1 MQQRRRREA
10 AAASVEGFER
20 SAGTASLFSVDK
32 LWNYGRRLLQPRYWP
47 ELRRFA
53 VRRLSREPLDRNTAP
68 QAQAVTANMA
78 ISHVQA
84 FKALG
89 LPVSAL
95 KSFSDEEPARWSAAE
110 MRVSTARDGMG
121 GGADI
126 DLLYS
131 LCLALNAER
140 VLETGV
146 ALGWSSL
153 AILAAIAKQP
163 GAILAS
169 VDLPYLGA
177 NLDDLVG
184 LAVPNDLRALWSLRR
199 GADRDE
205 LPQAIADC
213 RPIDIAHY
221 DSDKSYAGRRWAYPL
236 IWEGLRDGGLL
247 ISDDVEDNLAFL
259 DFATEISGKPLIVSA
274 PHRARLV
281 GILRKA

>member
-1 MQQRRRREA
+1 MPWRRRRA
-10 AAASVEGFER
+10 AAASAADFGR
-20 SAGTASLFSVDK
+20 SDGPASSLAADK

-47 ELRRFA
+47 ELRRF
-53 VRRLSREPLDRNTAP
+53 VMRRLSGRPLDQNTSP
-68 QAQAVTANMA
+68 QAHAVTADMA
-78 ISHVQA
+78 ITHEQA
-84 FKALG
+84 FQALG
-89 LPVSAL
+89 LPTAAL
-95 KSFSDEEPARWSAAE
+95 RSFADAERTRWAAAE
-110 MRVSTARDGMG
+110 VRVSTARDGMG

-131 LCLALNAER
+131 LCLAFNAVR

-146 ALGWSSL
+146 AFGWSSL
-153 AILAAIAKQP
+153 AILSAIAQRP

-177 NLDDLVG
+177 NLDDFVG
-184 LAVPNDLRALWSLRR
+184 LAVPNDLRECWSLRR

-205 LPQAIADC
+205 LPRAIADA
-213 RPIDIAHY
+213 RPIDLAHY

-247 ISDDVEDNLAFL
+247 MSDDVEDNLAFL
-259 DFATEISGKPLIVSA
+259 DFAAEIAAAPLIV
-274 PHRARLV
+274 RGQQRNRLV